1 MSKGH
6 KYLVCAIYRSQY
18 SVGGPTRIAHAGIV
32 LARSPSSA
40 IAIISRDYNPDGEK
54 PTKYVASLIL
64 DPFRVNA
71 FSNRLYTCEE
81 LLSTGIG

>member
-6 KYLVCAIYRSQY
+6 KYLVCAIYRGQY
-18 SVGGPTRIAHAGIV
+18 SINELTRIAHAGIV

-40 IAIISRDYNPDGEK
+40 IAIVSRDYNSDREK
-54 PTKYVASLIL
+54 PTRYVASIIL
-64 DPFRVNA
+64 GPFRINA

-81 LLSTGIG
+81 LLSARIG